1 MTTAEL
7 VIDKELVMDE
17 RVVWDSKRLKQVD
30 EAKMLIMGFKR
41 RGYQIMLG
49 DGITPMERFR
59 PYLEEVVIKAHKLG
73 TRVLKI
79 LCEKGDER
87 LVWDKERGQQA
98 KEAKKKF
105 LEYLEKGHKAYSV
118 DFNGKKNKRIH
129 EFDVDAEEILMIP
142 PTAKG

>member
-1 MTTAEL
+1 MTTA
-7 VIDKELVMDE
+7 ELVMDE

-49 DGITPMERFR
+49 DGKTPMERFR
-59 PYLEEVVIKAHKLG
+59 PHLEEVVIKAHRLG

-105 LEYLEKGHKAYSV
+105 LEYLKKGHKAYSV
-118 DFNGKKNKRIH
+118 DIDGKKNKRIH